1 LIPAQIGGRLA
12 APGSASFLQG
22 CRQARPR
29 GREIQLQGEI
39 MRTFTRL
46 AAAAAALTVVAAMA
60 HAKDW
65 TVVRIGVDA
74 TYPPF
79 EFTGPDG
86 TIQGFSI
93 DIANALCERMN
104 VTCEYINQDWEGIIP
119 ALLANKFDAIVSSM
133 SITEERMLQVDFT
146 DKYYNTPP
154 AVAVPQDSTLTG
166 VTPEELAGATIGAQV
181 STTHANYVQE
191 KLPESELRTYPS
203 PDEYKL
209 DLTNGRL
216 DAAVDDIVVLNDWLS
231 TPEGACCKI
240 LGTITPDPIIH
251 GPGAG
256 IAIRKEDTDLKD
268 MFNAALKEILEDG
281 TYKEINAKHFD
292 FDVYGG

>member
-1 LIPAQIGGRLA
+1 MQGDTMRILTRMA
-12 APGSASFLQG
+12 AVA
-22 CRQARPR
+22 AA
-29 GREIQLQGEI
+29 II
-39 MRTFTRL
+39 V
-46 AAAAAALTVVAAMA
+46 AAAAQAQEQ
-60 HAKDW
+60 KQW
-65 TVVRIGVDA
+65 TTVRIGVDA

-86 TIQGFSI
+86 TIQGFSV

-104 VTCEYINQDWEGIIP
+104 VTCEFMNQDWEGIIP

-133 SITEERMLQVDFT
+133 SITEERKQQVDFT

-154 AVAVPQDSTLTG
+154 AVAVPKDSTLAG

-191 KLPESELRTYPS
+191 KLPDSELRAYPS

-209 DLTNGRL
+209 DLANGRL
-216 DAAVDDIVVLNDWLS
+216 DAAMDDVTVLSEWLA
-231 TPEGACCKI
+231 TPEGACCRL
-240 LGTITPDPIIH
+240 LGTITPDPVIH

-256 IAIRKEDTDLKD
+256 IAIRKEDTALRD
-268 MFNAALKEILEDG
+268 MFNSALQEILADG
-281 TYKEINAKHFD
+281 TYKEINDKYFD
-292 FDVYGG
+292 FNAYGS